1 MTLRINLSFAGAHQH
16 RSSEYIV
23 TVDMSSATPEI
34 PKTMKALVVVPVRSN
49 GTYWG
54 FLYS

>member
-1 MTLRINLSFAGAHQH
+1 MRINLSFAGAHQH

-49 GTYWG
+49 WTYWG
-54 FLYS
+54 FLYL